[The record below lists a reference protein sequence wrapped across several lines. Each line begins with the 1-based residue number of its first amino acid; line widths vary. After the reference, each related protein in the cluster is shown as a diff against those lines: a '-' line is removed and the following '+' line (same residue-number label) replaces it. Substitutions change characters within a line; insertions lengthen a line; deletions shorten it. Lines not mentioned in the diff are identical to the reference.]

1 MAITS
6 EKIALDSMIFIYLFD
21 SNHDFVDQSQ
31 HIISLAEQG
40 KTQIITSIISIL
52 ESLSPVKYQDDPFA
66 QTTILNFFHQTP
78 NLKFFDVDIEI
89 STQAAQLR
97 RENKSLRTP
106 DSIQL
111 ATALVHQANIFITH
125 DTKLTKLRFPHLKII
140 RLDNHG
146 EVVKS

>member
-1 MAITS
+1 MAITN

-21 SNHDFVDQSQ
+21 SNRDYVDQSQ

-40 KTQIITSIISIL
+40 KTQIITSVISIL
-52 ESLSPVKYQDDPFA
+52 ESLSPIKYQDDPFA

-89 STQAAQLR
+89 SSQAAQLR

-111 ATALVHQANIFITH
+111 ATALVHQADIFITN
-125 DTKLTKLRFPHLKII
+125 DVKLTKLHFPNLKIVSLSHHDKTI
-140 RLDNHG
+140 
-146 EVVKS
+146 K